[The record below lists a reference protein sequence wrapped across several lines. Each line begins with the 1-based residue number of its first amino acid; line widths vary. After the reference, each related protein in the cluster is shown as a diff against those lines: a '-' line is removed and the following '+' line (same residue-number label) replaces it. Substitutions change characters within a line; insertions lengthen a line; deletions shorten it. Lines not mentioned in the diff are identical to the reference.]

1 MSIGKLT
8 SRSKRLQGLRTFQ
21 NHIWKKYLVYLSL
34 KYTDE
39 TELYLE
45 KIMKFSIEKGL
56 GKQVLNKIL
65 KYMKERNYKILRI
78 RVYPLNRDIGTAT
91 KEELEKLVLYYNVI
105 GFIPDGNKFEDI
117 TGKEP
122 FEMIYTIGGD

>member
-1 MSIGKLT
+1 MRRDLR
-8 SRSKRLQGLRTFQ
+8 SRRLQGLRVFQ

-39 TELYLE
+39 AELYLE

-91 KEELEKLVLYYNVI
+91 KEELEKLVLYYNVF
-105 GFIPDGNKFEDI
+105 GFEPIDNQFSDI
-117 TGKEP
+117 TGKEA
-122 FEMIYTIGGD
+122 FEMVYYV